1 MTDRVDLYFA
11 VHKGLRYAMQATL
24 LRLGQLDSEDLG
36 EVSESL
42 GQLRDLLVWMEE
54 HLSIEDKFVHAAI
67 ETRRPG
73 ALLARLRDEHEGHGR
88 AFSLLRADA
97 DGLERS
103 LGESSGTR
111 AAWAARLYI
120 AFSRFVGDN
129 LVHMALEETD
139 LNALLWELFT
149 DQELGGIFHAIL
161 ASESPEQLGR
171 SVRWVLPALSPAER
185 ARVLGGARASI
196 EPQVFQHL
204 VGQLRQFLSPRDGEK
219 LEAALRAA

>member
-11 VHKGLRYAMQATL
+11 VHKGLRHAMQATL
-24 LRLGQLDSEDLG
+24 LRLGQLDSEDLAA
-36 EVSESL
+36 VSESL

-54 HLSIEDKFVHAAI
+54 HLHIEEKFVHAAI

-73 ALLARLRDEHEGHGR
+73 ALLARLRDEHGGHER

-103 LGESSGTR
+103 LGESSATR
-111 AAWAARLYI
+111 AAWAARLYL

-129 LVHMALEETD
+129 LVHMALEESD
-139 LNALLWELFT
+139 ANALLWELFS
-149 DQELGGIFHAIL
+149 DQELGGIFQAIL
-161 ASESPEQLGR
+161 SSESPEQLGR

-185 ARVLGGARASI
+185 ARVLGGARAAI
-196 EPQVFQHL
+196 PPQVFQHL
-204 VGQLRQFLSPRDGEK
+204 MAQLRQFLSSEDSEK
-219 LEAALRAA
+219 LEVALLAA